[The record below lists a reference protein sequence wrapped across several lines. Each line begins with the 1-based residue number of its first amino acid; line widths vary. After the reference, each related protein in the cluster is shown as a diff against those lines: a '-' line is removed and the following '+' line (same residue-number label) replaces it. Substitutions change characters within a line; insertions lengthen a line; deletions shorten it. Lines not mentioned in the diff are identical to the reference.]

1 MAKNSAAAQRRRQ
14 KAEERR
20 IQRIREERR
29 RKILRISAVAGTAVV
44 ILGLVGF
51 GVYTEIDRRNIEG
64 LRTFDDLTNEHV
76 AEPVD
81 YEQTPPVGGDH
92 HAIWQNCGTYDAPVS
107 TMNAV
112 HSLEHGAVWITYDP
126 ELPADQVETL
136 NSLYTQGSYI
146 LVSPFEDG
154 DMPAPIVASGWG
166 SQVGV
171 DAPDDDRLSKF
182 LRTYER
188 SSSVPE
194 PGAACS
200 GGLDMTAAE
209 LEEAGGIDALAGG
222 M

>member
-20 IQRIREERR
+20 LQRIREERR
-29 RKILRISAVAGTAVV
+29 RKILTISGVAGVAVV
-44 ILGLVGF
+44 VLGLVGF

-76 AEPVD
+76 TETVD

-92 HAIWQNCGTYDAPVS
+92 HAIWQNCGAYDAPVP

-126 ELPADQVETL
+126 ELPADQVEAL
-136 NSLYTQGSYI
+136 NSLYSDGSYV
-146 LVSPFEDG
+146 LVSPFDEA

-166 SQVGV
+166 TQVEL
-171 DAPDDDRLSKF
+171 DSADDDRLSKF
-182 LRTYER
+182 LRAYER
-188 SSSVPE
+188 SSDVPE

-209 LEEAGGIDALAGG
+209 LEEAGGIEALAGG